1 MGKPQAVD
9 MLGSDLHEALA
20 AFTLALSKDGE
31 LKETGKGANVLGNP
45 LQAVVHLMQV
55 LTSESLYQPLQANAF
70 VTTGT
75 VTSAFSVKAG
85 QTWQTALEGIGLPGL
100 SVAFTAQVFVLLA
113 AAPLP
118 AQPHAPTQSPPWRS
132 SCSSCSE

>member
-31 LKETGKGANVLGNP
+31 LKETDKGANVLSNP
-45 LQAVVHLMQV
+45 LQTNVHLMQA
-55 LTSESLYQPLQANAF
+55 LTSQSLYQPLQTNEI

-75 VTSAFSVKAG
+75 VTSAFSVEAG
-85 QTWQTALEGIGLPGL
+85 QTRRTALEGTGLAGL
-100 SVAFTAQVFVLLA
+100 SVAFTAQVFVVLA
-113 AAPLP
+113 AAPLQ